1 LSADKH
7 IDTAAA
13 YKNEKEVGQ
22 GIKASGVPRES
33 FFLTTKLDN
42 PDQGE
47 AEQALEASLSAL
59 GTDYLDLWLMH
70 WPAPHTKE
78 NPPKPLRSID
88 WIGSYLSCRPGYDCR
103 SRRAQTPGRR
113 WSASTRSTPTS

>member
-1 LSADKH
+1 MSYVPSDKH

-13 YKNEKEVGQ
+13 YKNETEVGQ

-47 AEQALEASLSAL
+47 AEQALEASLKNL
-59 GTDYLDLWLMH
+59 GVDYLDLWV
-70 WPAPHTKE
+70 
-78 NPPKPLRSID
+78 
-88 WIGSYLSCRPGYDCR
+88 CR
-103 SRRAQTPGRR
+103 SAFIC
-113 WSASTRSTPTS
+113 SV